1 MPTYLYQAAYTPQSW
16 ANQVKKPGNRLTA
29 VAKMVK
35 ESGGKVIASYY
46 AFGKHDVVI
55 IAEMP
60 DNAAAAAFSIAAAA
74 GGSLSSLRTTPLMT
88 EAEGVKAIRAA
99 GKSAYRPP
107 A

>member
-16 ANQVKKPGNRLTA
+16 ASQVKKPANRLTA

-35 ESGGKVIASYY
+35 DSGGKVICNYY

-60 DNAAAAAFSIAAAA
+60 DNSAAAAFSIAAAA
-74 GGSLSSLRTTPLMT
+74 GGALSRLSTTLLMT

-99 GKSAYRPP
+99 GKSAYKAP
-107 A
+107 